1 MFTSLQASRLTRST
15 PAQLAHWRKNGLVV
29 PSGTQP
35 FPYTF
40 ADLVALR
47 VVTDWLRSGLTSA
60 QVRRAVEFLRTSGAD
75 LATLRL
81 VSDGTTVWACFE
93 DGQVLDALRSGQLAF
108 VIAVDGI
115 AQEVE
120 ADVRAFEAERDAFVA
135 GLFGEIDLVAAEAA
149 EAADAATPART
160 RSETAV

>member
-1 MFTSLQASRLTRST
+1 MQAARLARAT
-15 PAQLAHWRKNGLVV
+15 PSQLAHWRKNGLVA
-29 PSGTQP
+29 PTGEQP

-47 VVTDWLRSGLTSA
+47 IVTDWLRSGLTSA
-60 QVRRAVEFLRTSGAD
+60 QVRRAVEFIRTAGED
-75 LATLRL
+75 LTTLRV

-115 AQEVE
+115 AQEVDAE
-120 ADVRAFEAERDAFVA
+120 VRAFQAEREAFVA
-135 GLFGEIDLVAAEAA
+135 GLFGELDLVAAEAA
-149 EAADAATPART
+149 EAAEAQSAAADV
-160 RSETAV
+160 SV